1 MAQDELVSV
10 ALLREDLRQ
19 LLVASRTLLMDIKA
33 EGKTA
38 NRLQLAIE
46 RVSATATTGAWQPKP
61 DEDQPSP

>member
-1 MAQDELVSV
+1 
-10 ALLREDLRQ
+10 
-19 LLVASRTLLMDIKA
+19 MDIKA